1 MKKKITLYL
10 VIILVLGIGVASCVD
25 GKDFDFDR
33 MAQSTVNPNIHLNN
47 LLSTEVSLSDF
58 FNLDSIADSINNLE
72 LVTVNHPD
80 GDYLDFIFSIDTV
93 LVLDIPKLNNIAG
106 VNFDLPSIS
115 IGDPLLNHY
124 GAFHFPSIS
133 QPMDMFTV
141 DIPKFD
147 NRQTLDS
154 IVINSGSIIFALS
167 SNINHTAYM
176 NMKCNGLRNR
186 VTNKTFNKTFILS
199 DSTQSGINIFNHQ
212 IDLSEYTLVV
222 SSDSKLNF
230 EQRVTIYVNG
240 AILPNYDIN
249 LNLQFSDLEL
259 NYIYG
264 KLSEYSFD
272 FSDIINVDIFNDPD
286 FAQIFEAGKFS
297 LEDMY
302 LDLNIET
309 NMGLPTLLNL
319 TTIKAYNEN
328 NNTSANI
335 IPPNENS
342 SIAINAA
349 SGHNRVGTANN
360 KITLNSSALNTL
372 PTKIEYK
379 GDLLLNPNGSNGFI
393 PNNPWTKA
401 EAKIHIPLKAQIN
414 DLDYEIEFDR
424 IDLGD
429 ATDYI
434 NSASLIL
441 NLTNYFPF
449 SIGAQLF
456 CIDANGIETGQ
467 VLELNNANNNT
478 ISGANVDSHGN
489 IISPST
495 KTTKITITASNF
507 DIIKNANKMKLKLL
521 LNTSSSDSNKPYIRL
536 NKDSKVSVS
545 LGIDLKTNITF

>member
-1 MKKKITLYL
+1 M
-10 VIILVLGIGVASCVD
+10 VLGIGVVSCVD
-25 GKDFDFDR
+25 EKDFDFDR

-80 GDYLDFIFSIDTV
+80 GDYLDFIFSIDTL
-93 LVLDIPKLNNIAG
+93 LVLDIPRLNDIVG

-115 IGDPLLNHY
+115 IGDPSLNYY

-147 NRQTLDS
+147 NKQTLDS

-167 SNINHTAYM
+167 SNINHTAYISI
-176 NMKCNGLRNR
+176 KCNGLRNR
-186 VTNKTFNKTFILS
+186 VTNKTFNKTFIVS

-212 IDLSEYTLVV
+212 IGLSEYTLVV
-222 SSDSKLNF
+222 SSDSELNF
-230 EQRVTIYVNG
+230 EQRVTIYANG

-259 NYIYG
+259 NCIYG
-264 KLSEYSFD
+264 KLNEYSFD

-297 LEDMY
+297 LENMY
-302 LDLNIET
+302 LDLDIET

-319 TTIKAYNEN
+319 TTIKAYNDN

-349 SGHNRVGTANN
+349 SGPNQVGTANN
-360 KITLNSSALNTL
+360 KINLNSSALNTL

-379 GDLLLNPNGSNGFI
+379 GDLILNPNGSNGFI
-393 PNNPWTKA
+393 PNDPWVNA

-414 DLDYEIEFDR
+414 DLDYEIEIDKFD
-424 IDLGD
+424 IGD

-449 SIGAQLF
+449 SISAQLY
-456 CIDANGIETGQ
+456 CLDKNGDETGE
-467 VLELNNANNNT
+467 VLIIDNEDNT
-478 ISGANVDSHGN
+478 IISGANVDANGN
-489 IISPST
+489 IVSPST
-495 KTTKITITASNF
+495 KTTKITITTSNY
-507 DIIKNANKMKLKLL
+507 DLIKNADKMKLKLL
-521 LNTSSSDSNKPYIRL
+521 LNTSSSSTNKPYIRL
-536 NKDSKVSVS
+536 DKNSKVTIN
-545 LGIDLKTNITF
+545 LGIDLNANITF